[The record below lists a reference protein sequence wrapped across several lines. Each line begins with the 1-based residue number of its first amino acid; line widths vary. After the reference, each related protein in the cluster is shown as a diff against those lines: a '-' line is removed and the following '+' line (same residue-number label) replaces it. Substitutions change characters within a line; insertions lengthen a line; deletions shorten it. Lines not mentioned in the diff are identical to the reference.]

1 MAKLVYTYVNPT
13 SKKDLTEACRFLEND
28 GVIAYPTDVNW
39 AFGCDPSSKT
49 ALEKIRLLKPHHPKE
64 QPFSF
69 LCNSISMIS
78 SIADVDGNSFSVLK
92 RILPGAF
99 TILLNRN
106 RNFPKQLKD
115 KRKEVGIRIPESP
128 LLMDL
133 ITLFGKPIATT
144 SIPYD
149 IADENTRHEEHLL
162 HYGYEVDEL
171 YGHGLDLI
179 LDLGLPIPARETT
192 VLDLSE
198 GDIKIVR
205 QGIGIL

>member
-1 MAKLVYTYVNPT
+1 MAKLVYTFVNPT
-13 SKKDLTEACRFLEND
+13 SKKVLSEACRLLEND

-39 AFGCDPSSKT
+39 AFGCDPSSKS
-49 ALEKIRLLKPHHPKE
+49 ALERIRLLKPHHPKE

-69 LCNSISMIS
+69 LCSSISMIA

-92 RILPGAF
+92 RIFPGPF
-99 TILLNRN
+99 TVLLNRN

-128 LLMDL
+128 LLIDL

-144 SIPYD
+144 SVPYE
-149 IADENTRHEEHLL
+149 IADHLL
-162 HYGYEVDEL
+162 HYGYEVEDL
-171 YGHGLDLI
+171 YGHGLDMI
-179 LDLGLPIPARETT
+179 LDLGEAVPARETT

-205 QGIGIL
+205 QGIGVL